1 MTLTIDQFVASNL
14 ETLGAETPIEPDS
27 TLATLGIDSLDM
39 AEFAQIVDEELQ
51 VKLESKDLK
60 ELGTVGDLTELIRS
74 RQA

>member
-14 ETLGAETPIEPDS
+14 ETLGAETPIEAES
-27 TLATLGIDSLDM
+27 SLGSLGIDSLDM

-60 ELGTVGDLTELIRS
+60 ELKTVGDLTELIQS